1 MENHNKFG
9 ELGEQN
15 AVAFLRRK
23 GYTILERNYR
33 YLKAEVDIIAQK
45 DDFVVIVEVKS
56 RNTGFL
62 EGISDA
68 ITPKKIKLLT
78 MAANHYVE
86 EMDSDLEVRFD
97 VITVIKKGHNFEI
110 EHFENAFY
118 HF

>member
-1 MENHNKFG
+1 MGNHNQFG
-9 ELGEQN
+9 ELGEQK
-15 AVAFLRRK
+15 AVAFLRGK

-45 DDFVVIVEVKS
+45 EDLLAIVEVKS

-68 ITPKKIKLLT
+68 ISPKKIKLLT

-86 EMDSDLEVRFD
+86 EMDSDVEVRFD
-97 VITVIKKGHNFEI
+97 VITVIKKGHKFEI